1 MKKSMFWLVMIILV
15 ISSTACSV
23 NNDYSEMEDHQEAV
37 PVSENKVAPLH
48 IDVMNS
54 KGEKIGKATIVEAS
68 IGVSIRLQA
77 DGLEPGVK
85 AIHIHQTGKCDKPDF
100 NSAGTHFNPYHR
112 QHGFENPKGYH
123 SGDLPNLEVSQD
135 GKVDIEM
142 HASEVTLIQGK
153 NNSLLDEDGS
163 ALIIHEKADDYK
175 TDPAGNAGNR
185 IACAPIVN

>member
-1 MKKSMFWLVMIILV
+1 MLCLVMLLLV
-15 ISSTACSV
+15 IISSACSTT
-23 NNDYSEMEDHQEAV
+23 NDYSEMENYQEAV
-37 PVSENKVAPLH
+37 PVSENKVAPLQ

-54 KGEKIGKATIVEAS
+54 QGDKIGQATIVEAS
-68 IGVSIRLQA
+68 IGVTIRLQA
-77 DGLEPGVK
+77 EGLEPGVK
-85 AIHIHQTGKCDKPDF
+85 AIHIHETGKCDKPDF
-100 NSAGTHFNPYHR
+100 KTAGAHFNPYKKE
-112 QHGFENPKGYH
+112 HGFENPKGYH

-142 HASEVTLIQGK
+142 HAAEVTLVQGK